1 MKVVVVESPAKA
13 KTINRYLGDGYKVL
27 ASYGHVCD
35 LPSRDGSVLPDNDFE
50 MKWQISSGSEKH
62 LKDIIT
68 ALKGADKLILA
79 TDPDRE
85 GEAISWHVLEQLK
98 GTKHLNG
105 VDVERVVFNEVTK
118 TAILAA
124 MDNPRQL
131 DVELIDAY
139 RARRALDYLVGFS
152 ISPVLWRKLPGS
164 KSAGRVQSVAL
175 RLICEREAEIEAFQ
189 SQEYWSVEAAL
200 GLASGDNFTAR
211 LTHLDGAKLGK
222 LDITS
227 EAQAT
232 QAVTAISAAK
242 LAVQSVETKR
252 VRRNPQPPFTT
263 STLQQEA
270 SRKLGFSANRTM
282 QIAQK
287 LYEGINI
294 GSETTGLITYMRTDG
309 VQLGGEAIV
318 SIRQNIDQNFGKRYL
333 PEAQRVYKTK
343 AANAQEAHEAIRP
356 TEIARHPNEMRAFLD
371 HDQSRLYELIWKRAI
386 ASQMQ
391 SAELDQTGIDIGDA
405 ANSVTLRASGQVM
418 VFDGFLSVYRESKDA
433 AQDNGNADKANG
445 DGDDNTALLPS
456 MAKGDQLATH
466 SVTPEQH
473 FTQPPPRF
481 TDASLVKRMEELG
494 IGRPSTYASIIQV
507 LQNRDYVIKDKGRFT
522 PEDRGRLVSTFLGNF
537 FDRYVEYDFT
547 AQLETQLD
555 EVSAGN
561 LDWKTLLAHFWGDF
575 KTAIDGTKDLTITN
589 VLDVLDEEL
598 GPHFFQADET
608 GALKRSCPNCDNG
621 RLGLKLGKF
630 GAFVGCSNYPEC
642 KFTRQLAN
650 QNDNADGDAP
660 LTDKELGPD
669 PVSGLPV
676 YLRNGPYG
684 PYVQIGDPETKKP
697 KRASLPKGTSASS
710 LDLEAALGLLALP
723 RDIEPHPETGDMI
736 QAGLGRFGPYLK
748 YQGKFTSLAPDDDV
762 LEIGINRAV
771 DLLAEATKK
780 AGRLL
785 GTHPSGGEVHVKK
798 GRFGPYVEHN
808 KLRATLGKAHDIADI
823 SLETALELLAA
834 KAAKGPATEK
844 KAAPKKKAA
853 AKKTATNKATAKKAT
868 AKKATAKKAA
878 AKKTADK
885 QKAV

>member
-13 KTINRYLGDGYKVL
+13 KTINRYLGDDYKVL

-35 LPSRDGSVLPDNDFE
+35 LPSKDGSVLPDNDFE
-50 MKWQISSGSEKH
+50 MKWQVSSGSEKH
-62 LKDIIT
+62 LKDIIS
-68 ALKGADKLILA
+68 ALKHADKLILA

-98 GTKHLNG
+98 TKNL
-105 VDVERVVFNEVTK
+105 VDSLPVERVVFNEVTK
-118 TAILAA
+118 SAILQA

-131 DVELIDAY
+131 DDELINAY

-175 RLICEREAEIEAFQ
+175 RLVCEREAEIEAFR
-189 SQEYWSVEAAL
+189 SQEYWSIEAQFTKTDGRA
-200 GLASGDNFTAR
+200 FTAR
-211 LTHLDGAKLGK
+211 LTQLDGHK
-222 LDITS
+222 LDKLDLKT
-227 EAQAT
+227 EADANT
-232 QAVTAISAAK
+232 AVAKIMASNAAVTQI
-242 LAVQSVETKR
+242 ETKR
-252 VRRNPQPPFTT
+252 VKRNPQPPFTT

-270 SRKLGFSANRTM
+270 SRKLGFSASRTM

-309 VQLGGEAIV
+309 VQLGNEAIAA
-318 SIRQNIDQNFGKRYL
+318 IRSDIGDRFGARYV
-333 PEAQRVYKTK
+333 PDTPRVYKTK

-356 TEIARHPNEMRAFLD
+356 TAIARDPKEMQPFLD
-371 HDQSRLYELIWKRAI
+371 HDQFRLYELIWKRTI

-391 SAELDQTGIDIGDA
+391 SAELDQTGVDITTKNGDA
-405 ANSVTLRASGQVM
+405 VLRANGQVM
-418 VFDGFLSVYRESKDA
+418 VFDGFLSVYRESVDET
-433 AQDNGNADKANG
+433 ADG
-445 DGDDNTALLPS
+445 DGEAGDESGKLLPNLT
-456 MAKGDQLATH
+456 KGEALTTGT
-466 SVTPEQH
+466 VTPEQH

-507 LQNRDYVIKDKGRFT
+507 LQQRNYVIKDKGRFI

-547 AQLETQLD
+547 ARLETQLD
-555 EVSAGN
+555 DVSAGK
-561 LDWKTLLAHFWGDF
+561 LEWKQLLAAFWRDF
-575 KTAIDGTKDLTITN
+575 KAAIDGTKDLTITN

-598 GPHFFQADET
+598 GPHFFKSDEN
-608 GALKRSCPNCDNG
+608 GALIRGCPNCADG

-630 GAFVGCSNYPEC
+630 GAFVGCSNYPDC

-650 QNDNADGDAP
+650 GDDDNTNGAV
-660 LTDKELGPD
+660 TDTELGID
-669 PVSGLPV
+669 PATNLPI

-697 KRASLPKGTSASS
+697 KRASLPKGADASQ
-710 LDLEAALGLLALP
+710 LDLQAALGLLALP

-736 QAGLGRFGPYLK
+736 QAGIGRYGPYLK
-748 YQGKFTSLAPDDDV
+748 YQGRYTSLPSEDDV
-762 LEIGINRAV
+762 LTVGINRAV
-771 DLLAEATKK
+771 DLLAESAKK

-785 GTHPSGGEVHVKK
+785 GEHPAGGQVHVKA

-808 KLRATLGKAHDIADI
+808 KLRATLDKAHDMADI
-823 SLETALELLAA
+823 TLETALELLAA
-834 KAAKGPATEK
+834 KLAKGGAT
-844 KAAPKKKAA
+844 KKAA
-853 AKKTATNKATAKKAT
+853 AKKST
-868 AKKATAKKAA
+868 KKATAKKAA
-878 AKKTADK
+878 TKKVAAKKPAAKKTTSK
-885 QKAV
+885 KAAS

>member
-35 LPSRDGSVLPDNDFE
+35 LPSKDGSVLPDNDFE

-62 LKDIIT
+62 LKDIVV
-68 ALKGADKLILA
+68 ALQGADKLILA

-98 GTKHLNG
+98 NTKHLNG

-118 TAILAA
+118 NAILSA
-124 MDNPRQL
+124 MEKPRQL
-131 DVELIDAY
+131 DTELINAY

-175 RLICEREAEIEAFQ
+175 RLICEREAEIEAFV

-200 GLASGDNFTAR
+200 ELASGDQFTAR
-211 LTHLDGAKLGK
+211 LTHLNGTKLGK
-222 LDITS
+222 LDIKT
-227 EAQAT
+227 EAEANAAVAT
-232 QAVTAISAAK
+232 ISAAT

-270 SRKLGFSANRTM
+270 SRKLGFSASRTM

-309 VQLGGEAIV
+309 VQLGGEAIA
-318 SIRQNIDQNFGKRYL
+318 SIRQNIDQRYGKRYL
-333 PEAQRVYKTK
+333 PDAPRIYKTK

-356 TEIARHPNEMRAFLD
+356 TEITRHPDDMQAFLD
-371 HDQSRLYELIWKRAI
+371 HDQFRLYELIWKRAI

-405 ANSVTLRASGQVM
+405 AGGVSLRASGQVM
-418 VFDGFLSVYRESKDA
+418 VFDGFLSVYRESKDTV
-433 AQDNGNADKANG
+433 QENGEQANG
-445 DGDDNTALLPS
+445 DSDDDTALLPS
-456 MAKGDQLATH
+456 MAKGDLLTTNK
-466 SVTPEQH
+466 VMPEQH

-507 LQNRDYVIKDKGRFT
+507 LQNRNYVVKDKGRFV

-537 FDRYVEYDFT
+537 FDRYVEYGFT
-547 AQLETQLD
+547 AQLESQLD
-555 EVSAGN
+555 EVSAGT
-561 LDWKTLLAHFWGDF
+561 LDWKTLLAQFWGDF
-575 KTAIDGTKDLTITN
+575 KAAIDGTKGLTITN

-608 GALKRSCPNCDNG
+608 GVLKRNCPNCDSG

-642 KFTRQLAN
+642 KFTRQLTS
-650 QNDNADGDAP
+650 QNDNADGSTP
-660 LTDKELGPD
+660 VTDKELGID
-669 PVSGLPV
+669 PASNMPV

-697 KRASLPKGTSASS
+697 KRASLPKGTSPAN

-748 YQGKFTSLAPDDDV
+748 YQGKFTSLPPEDHV

-771 DLLAEATKK
+771 DLLADAAKK

-785 GTHPSGGEVHVKK
+785 GTHPDGGEVHVKK

-808 KLRATLGKAHDIADI
+808 KLRANLGKAHDIANI

-834 KAAKGPATEK
+834 KAAKGPAK
-844 KAAPKKKAA
+844 KPA
-853 AKKTATNKATAKKAT
+853 AKKAESKKT
-868 AKKATAKKAA
+868 TAKKAA
-878 AKKTADK
+878 SKKAVTKKAGSKKAVAKKAIAK
-885 QKAV
+885 QKAS

>member
-13 KTINRYLGDGYKVL
+13 KTINRYLGDDYKVL

-35 LPSRDGSVLPDNDFE
+35 LPSKDGSVLPDNDFE
-50 MKWQISSGSEKH
+50 MKWQVSSGSEKH
-62 LKDIIT
+62 LKDIIS
-68 ALKGADKLILA
+68 ALKHADKLILA

-98 GTKHLNG
+98 TKNL
-105 VDVERVVFNEVTK
+105 VDSLPVERVVFNEVTK
-118 TAILAA
+118 SAILQA

-131 DVELIDAY
+131 DDELINAY

-175 RLICEREAEIEAFQ
+175 RLVCEREAEIEAFR
-189 SQEYWSVEAAL
+189 SQEYWSIEAQFTKTDGRA
-200 GLASGDNFTAR
+200 FTAR
-211 LTHLDGAKLGK
+211 LTQLDGHK
-222 LDITS
+222 LDKLDLKT
-227 EAQAT
+227 EADANT
-232 QAVTAISAAK
+232 AVAKIMASNAAVTQI
-242 LAVQSVETKR
+242 ETKR
-252 VRRNPQPPFTT
+252 VKRNPQPPFTT

-270 SRKLGFSANRTM
+270 SRKLGFSASRTM

-309 VQLGGEAIV
+309 VQLGNEAIAT
-318 SIRQNIDQNFGKRYL
+318 IRSDIGDRFGVRYV
-333 PEAQRVYKTK
+333 PDKPRVYKTK

-356 TEIARHPNEMRAFLD
+356 TAIARDPREMQPFLD
-371 HDQSRLYELIWKRAI
+371 HDQFRLYELIWKRTI

-391 SAELDQTGIDIGDA
+391 SAELDQTGVDITTKNGDA
-405 ANSVTLRASGQVM
+405 VLRANGQVM
-418 VFDGFLSVYRESKDA
+418 VFDGFLSVYRESVDET
-433 AQDNGNADKANG
+433 ADG
-445 DGDDNTALLPS
+445 DGDAGDESGKLLPDL
-456 MAKGDQLATH
+456 AKGEALTTGT
-466 SVTPEQH
+466 VTPEQH

-507 LQNRDYVIKDKGRFT
+507 LQQRNYVIKDKGRFI

-547 AQLETQLD
+547 ARLETQLD
-555 EVSAGN
+555 DVSAGK
-561 LDWKTLLAHFWGDF
+561 LDWKQLLAAFWRDF
-575 KTAIDGTKDLTITN
+575 KAAIDGTKDLTITN

-598 GPHFFQADET
+598 GPHFFKSDEN
-608 GALKRSCPNCDNG
+608 GALIRGCPNCADG

-630 GAFVGCSNYPEC
+630 GAFVGCSKYPDC

-650 QNDNADGDAP
+650 GDDDNTNGAV
-660 LTDKELGPD
+660 TDTELGID
-669 PVSGLPV
+669 PATNLPI

-697 KRASLPKGTSASS
+697 KRASLPKGADASQ
-710 LDLEAALGLLALP
+710 LDLQAALGLLALP

-736 QAGLGRFGPYLK
+736 QAGIGRYGPYLK
-748 YQGKFTSLAPDDDV
+748 YQGRYTSLPSEDDV
-762 LEIGINRAV
+762 LTVGINRAV
-771 DLLAEATKK
+771 DLLAESAKK

-785 GTHPSGGEVHVKK
+785 GEHPAGGQVHVKA

-808 KLRATLGKAHDIADI
+808 KLRATLGKAHDMADI
-823 SLETALELLAA
+823 TLATALELLAA
-834 KAAKGPATEK
+834 KLAKGGAT
-844 KAAPKKKAA
+844 KKAA
-853 AKKTATNKATAKKAT
+853 AKKST
-868 AKKATAKKAA
+868 KKATAKKAA
-878 AKKTADK
+878 TKKVAAKKPAAKKTTSK
-885 QKAV
+885 KAAS

>member
-13 KTINRYLGDGYKVL
+13 KTINRYLGDDYKVL

-35 LPSRDGSVLPDNDFE
+35 LPSKDGSVLPDNDFE
-50 MKWQISSGSEKH
+50 MKWQVSSGSEKH
-62 LKDIIT
+62 LKDIIS
-68 ALKGADKLILA
+68 ALKHADKLILA

-98 GTKHLNG
+98 TKNL
-105 VDVERVVFNEVTK
+105 VDSLPVERVVFNEVTK
-118 TAILAA
+118 SAILQA

-131 DVELIDAY
+131 DDELINAY

-175 RLICEREAEIEAFQ
+175 RLVCEREAEIEAFR
-189 SQEYWSVEAAL
+189 SQEYWSIEAQFTKTDGRA
-200 GLASGDNFTAR
+200 FTAR
-211 LTHLDGAKLGK
+211 LTQLDGHK
-222 LDITS
+222 LDKLDLKT
-227 EAQAT
+227 EADANT
-232 QAVTAISAAK
+232 AVAKIMASNAAVTQI
-242 LAVQSVETKR
+242 ETKR
-252 VRRNPQPPFTT
+252 VKRNPQPPFTT

-270 SRKLGFSANRTM
+270 SRKLGFSASRTM

-309 VQLGGEAIV
+309 VQLGNEAIAA
-318 SIRQNIDQNFGKRYL
+318 IRSDIGDRFGARYV
-333 PEAQRVYKTK
+333 PDTPRVYKTK

-356 TEIARHPNEMRAFLD
+356 TAIARDPKEMQPFLD
-371 HDQSRLYELIWKRAI
+371 HDQFRLYELIWKRTI

-391 SAELDQTGIDIGDA
+391 SAELDQTGVDITTKNGDA
-405 ANSVTLRASGQVM
+405 VLRANGQVM
-418 VFDGFLSVYRESKDA
+418 VFDGFLSVYRESVDET
-433 AQDNGNADKANG
+433 ADG
-445 DGDDNTALLPS
+445 DGDAGDESGKLLPDLT
-456 MAKGDQLATH
+456 KGEALTTGT
-466 SVTPEQH
+466 VTPEQH

-507 LQNRDYVIKDKGRFT
+507 LQQRNYVIKDKGRFI

-547 AQLETQLD
+547 ARLETQLD
-555 EVSAGN
+555 DVSAGK
-561 LDWKTLLAHFWGDF
+561 LDWKQLLAAFWRDF
-575 KTAIDGTKDLTITN
+575 KAAIDGTKDLTITN

-598 GPHFFQADET
+598 GPHFFKSDEN
-608 GALKRSCPNCDNG
+608 GALIRGCPNCADG

-630 GAFVGCSNYPEC
+630 GAFVGCSNYPDC

-650 QNDNADGDAP
+650 GDDDNTNGAV
-660 LTDKELGPD
+660 TDTELGID
-669 PVSGLPV
+669 PATNLPI

-697 KRASLPKGTSASS
+697 KRASLPKGADASQ
-710 LDLEAALGLLALP
+710 LDLQAALGLLALP

-736 QAGLGRFGPYLK
+736 QAGIGRYGPYLK
-748 YQGKFTSLAPDDDV
+748 YQGRYTSLPSEDDV
-762 LEIGINRAV
+762 LTVGINRAV
-771 DLLAEATKK
+771 DLLAESAKK

-785 GTHPSGGEVHVKK
+785 GEHPAGGQVHVKA

-808 KLRATLGKAHDIADI
+808 KLRATLGKAHDMADI
-823 SLETALELLAA
+823 TLETALELLAA
-834 KAAKGPATEK
+834 KLAKGGAT
-844 KAAPKKKAA
+844 KKAA
-853 AKKTATNKATAKKAT
+853 AKKST
-868 AKKATAKKAA
+868 KKATAKKAA
-878 AKKTADK
+878 TKKVAAKKPAAKKTTSK
-885 QKAV
+885 KAAS

>member
-35 LPSRDGSVLPDNDFE
+35 LPSKDGSVLPDNDFE

-62 LKDIIT
+62 LKDIIA

-98 GTKHLNG
+98 NTKHLNG

-118 TAILAA
+118 NAILAA
-124 MDNPRQL
+124 MDKPRQL
-131 DVELIDAY
+131 DTELINAY

-175 RLICEREAEIEAFQ
+175 RLICEREAEIEAFI

-200 GLASGDNFTAR
+200 GLASGDQFTAR
-211 LTHLDGAKLGK
+211 LTHLNGTKLGK
-222 LDITS
+222 LDIKTET
-227 EAQAT
+227 EASA
-232 QAVTAISAAK
+232 AVAAISAAH

-270 SRKLGFSANRTM
+270 SRKLGFSASRTM

-309 VQLGGEAIV
+309 VQLGSEAIA
-318 SIRQNIDQNFGKRYL
+318 SIRQNIDQRYGKHYL
-333 PEAQRVYKTK
+333 PDAPRIYKTK

-356 TEIARHPNEMRAFLD
+356 TEITRHPDQMRAFLD
-371 HDQSRLYELIWKRAI
+371 HDQFRLYELIWKRAI

-405 ANSVTLRASGQVM
+405 AGSVTLRATGQVM

-433 AQDNGNADKANG
+433 AQENGEKANG
-445 DGDDNTALLPS
+445 DQANGDSDDDTALLPS
-456 MAKGDQLATH
+456 MAEGDHLTTNT
-466 SVTPEQH
+466 VTPEQH

-507 LQNRDYVIKDKGRFT
+507 LQNRDYVVKDKGRFV

-547 AQLETQLD
+547 AQLESQLD
-555 EVSAGN
+555 EVSAGT

-575 KTAIDGTKDLTITN
+575 KAAIDGTKDLTITN

-598 GPHFFQADET
+598 GPHFFQADEA
-608 GALKRSCPNCDNG
+608 GMLKRSCPNCDNG

-642 KFTRQLAN
+642 KFTRQLTS

-660 LTDKELGPD
+660 VTDKELGID
-669 PVSGLPV
+669 PASSLPV

-697 KRASLPKGTSASS
+697 KRASLPKGTSAAN
-710 LDLEAALGLLALP
+710 LDLQAALGLLALP

-748 YQGKFTSLAPDDDV
+748 YQGKFTSLPPEDEV

-771 DLLAEATKK
+771 DLLAEAAKK

-785 GTHPSGGEVHVKK
+785 GTHPDGGEVHVKK

-834 KAAKGPATEK
+834 KAAKGPAKKPAAK
-844 KAAPKKKAA
+844 KAAPKK
-853 AKKTATNKATAKKAT
+853 ATAKKPAAKRTT
-868 AKKATAKKAA
+868 AKKTTAKKT
-878 AKKTADK
+878 TAK
-885 QKAV
+885 QKAS

>member
-13 KTINRYLGDGYKVL
+13 KTINRYLGDEFKVL

-35 LPSRDGSVLPDNDFE
+35 LPSKDGSVLPDNDFE

-62 LKDIIT
+62 LKDIIS

-98 GTKHLNG
+98 TKNFFDRLQ
-105 VDVERVVFNEVTK
+105 VERVVFNEVTK
-118 TAILAA
+118 SAILEA
-124 MDNPRQL
+124 MNNPRQL
-131 DVELIDAY
+131 DDELINAY

-175 RLICEREAEIEAFQ
+175 RLVCEREAEIEAFR
-189 SQEYWSVEAAL
+189 SQEYWSIEAQFTKLDGRA
-200 GLASGDNFTAR
+200 FTAR
-211 LTHLDGAKLGK
+211 LTQLDGQK
-222 LDITS
+222 LDKLDLKT
-227 EAQAT
+227 EADAQAAVAKIIASDA
-232 QAVTAISAAK
+232 AVTQI
-242 LAVQSVETKR
+242 ETKR
-252 VRRNPQPPFTT
+252 VKRNPQPPFTT

-270 SRKLGFSANRTM
+270 SRKLGFSASRTM

-309 VQLGGEAIV
+309 VQLGNEAIAA
-318 SIRQNIDQNFGKRYL
+318 IRDDISGRFGARYV
-333 PEAQRVYKTK
+333 PDKPRVYKTK

-356 TEIARHPNEMRAFLD
+356 TAINREPKDMQAFLD
-371 HDQSRLYELIWKRAI
+371 HDQFRLYELIWKRTI

-391 SAELDQTGIDIGDA
+391 SAELDQTGVDITTKNDDA
-405 ANSVTLRASGQVM
+405 VLRANGQVI
-418 VFDGFLSVYRESKDA
+418 VFEGFLSVYRESVDETADGAGDA
-433 AQDNGNADKANG
+433 G
-445 DGDDNTALLPS
+445 DESSKLLPDL
-456 MAKGDQLATH
+456 AKGEALTTGN
-466 SVTPEQH
+466 VTPEQH

-494 IGRPSTYASIIQV
+494 IGRPSTYASTIKT
-507 LQNRDYVIKDKGRFT
+507 LLDRNYVVKDKSRFL
-522 PEDRGRLVSTFLGNF
+522 PESRGRLVSTFLGNF

-547 AQLETQLD
+547 ARLETQLD
-555 EVSAGN
+555 DVSAGK
-561 LDWKTLLAHFWGDF
+561 LDWKQLLAAFWRDF
-575 KTAIDGTKDLTITN
+575 KAAIDGTKDLTITN

-598 GPHFFQADET
+598 GPHFFKADDN
-608 GALKRSCPNCDNG
+608 GALIRGCPNCADG

-630 GAFVGCSNYPEC
+630 GAFVGCSNYPDC

-650 QNDNADGDAP
+650 GDDDTANDTLSD
-660 LTDKELGPD
+660 TELGID
-669 PVSGLPV
+669 PATNLPI

-697 KRASLPKGTSASS
+697 KRASLPKGTDAGQ
-710 LDLEAALGLLALP
+710 LNLQAALGLLALP

-736 QAGLGRFGPYLK
+736 QAGIGRFGPYLK
-748 YQGKFTSLAPDDDV
+748 YQGRYTSLPSEDDV
-762 LEIGINRAV
+762 LTVGMNRAV
-771 DLLAEATKK
+771 DLLAESAKK

-785 GTHPSGGEVHVKK
+785 GEHPAGGQVHVKA

-808 KLRATLGKAHDIADI
+808 KLRATLGKAHDMADI
-823 SLETALELLAA
+823 TLETALELLAA
-834 KAAKGPATEK
+834 KLAKGGNTKKAPAKKATK
-844 KAAPKKKAA
+844 KAAPKKAA
-853 AKKTATNKATAKKAT
+853 AKKTTTKKA
-868 AKKATAKKAA
+868 
-878 AKKTADK
+878 DK
-885 QKAV
+885 

>member
-13 KTINRYLGDGYKVL
+13 KTINRYLGDEFKVL

-35 LPSRDGSVLPDNDFE
+35 LPSKDGSVLPDNNFE
-50 MKWQISSGSEKH
+50 MKWQVSSGSEKH

-98 GTKHLNG
+98 TKNLF
-105 VDVERVVFNEVTK
+105 DRLPVERVVFNEVTK
-118 TAILAA
+118 SAVLQA

-131 DVELIDAY
+131 DDELINAY

-175 RLICEREAEIEAFQ
+175 RLICEREADIEAFQ
-189 SQEYWSVEAAL
+189 SQEYWSIEAQFTKTNGRA
-200 GLASGDNFTAR
+200 FTAR
-211 LTHLDGAKLGK
+211 LSQLDGKK
-222 LDITS
+222 LDKLDLKT
-227 EAQAT
+227 EA
-232 QAVTAISAAK
+232 AAK
-242 LAVQSVETKR
+242 DAVAKIIASNTQVSAVETKR
-252 VRRNPQPPFTT
+252 VKRNPQPPFTT

-270 SRKLGFSANRTM
+270 SRKLGFSASRTM

-287 LYEGINI
+287 LYEGANI

-309 VQLGGEAIV
+309 VQLGNEAI
-318 SIRQNIDQNFGKRYL
+318 SAIIDDISSRFG
-333 PEAQRVYKTK
+333 AQYVPDKPRVYKVK
-343 AANAQEAHEAIRP
+343 AVNAQEAHEAIRP
-356 TEIARHPNEMRAFLD
+356 TAINRDPKDMQAFLD
-371 HDQSRLYELIWKRAI
+371 HDQFRLYELIWKRTI

-391 SAELDQTGIDIGDA
+391 SAELDQTGVDITTKTGEA
-405 ANSVTLRASGQVM
+405 VLRANGQVL
-418 VFDGFLSVYRESKDA
+418 VFDGFLSVYRESVDETS
-433 AQDNGNADKANG
+433 DG
-445 DGDDNTALLPS
+445 DGGDEFGDGSSKLLPEL
-456 MAKGDQLATH
+456 AKGEALTTG

-507 LQNRDYVIKDKGRFT
+507 LQQRNYVIKDRGRFI

-537 FDRYVEYDFT
+537 FDQYVEYDFT
-547 AQLETQLD
+547 ARLETQLD
-555 EVSAGN
+555 DVSAGK
-561 LDWKTLLAHFWGDF
+561 LDWKHLLAAFWRDF
-575 KTAIDGTKDLTITN
+575 KAAIDGTKDLTITN

-598 GPHFFQADET
+598 GPHFFKADDN
-608 GALKRSCPNCDNG
+608 GALVRGCPNCADG

-630 GAFVGCSNYPEC
+630 GAFIGCSNYPDC

-650 QNDNADGDAP
+650 GDDDHANGAVID
-660 LTDKELGPD
+660 TELGID
-669 PVSGLPV
+669 PATNLPI

-697 KRASLPKGTSASS
+697 KRASLPKGADASQ
-710 LDLEAALGLLALP
+710 LDLQAALGLLALP

-736 QAGLGRFGPYLK
+736 QAGIGRFGPYLK
-748 YQGKFTSLAPDDDV
+748 YRGRYTSLPSEDDV
-762 LEIGINRAV
+762 LTVGINRAV
-771 DLLAEATKK
+771 ALLAESAKK

-785 GTHPSGGEVHVKK
+785 GEHPAGGQVHVKA
-798 GRFGPYVEHN
+798 GRFGPYVEHD
-808 KLRATLGKAHDIADI
+808 KLRATLGKAHDMAEIT
-823 SLETALELLAA
+823 LETAIKILAA
-834 KAAKGPATEK
+834 KLAKGGSTK
-844 KAAPKKKAA
+844 KAPGKKAA
-853 AKKTATNKATAKKAT
+853 AKKAVPKKAT
-868 AKKATAKKAA
+868 TKKAA
-878 AKKTADK
+878 S
-885 QKAV
+885 